1 MQKVRDMKRTG
12 VYRVSGNI
20 GDFQLELKLRH
31 ISEWLPVPKFE
42 YAGAQAN
49 AATTTSSGGGGGDGG
64 DHYPDLEETEP
75 WSDCRIYL
83 PQGDDSYGV
92 ENRLGYYTS
101 YCNEETG
108 RNQVARLR
116 HRSPASPRALEDGV
130 DKAVEGRRRR
140 SSASQMALEEAA
152 NNAVERAEAQEQHSN
167 RSVRD
172 STWSILSEGK
182 SRNPA
187 GDLFY
192 ERNRELCN
200 GRIATIRI
208 AWQQKYLSHAELE
221 RHLPDPGSCATKLQR
236 RYHTWA
242 LETQELQQRHLRKLA
257 LARQEQEQHEED
269 QVQARVRRRTRKSR
283 RRQFTRPNTTAMTVA
298 DAEPI
303 PSAHGL
309 SSASISEISFDDPHF
324 AARTCL
330 IHTLVDGD
338 AEDLLPP
345 EARQLHVEGQQL
357 MYVYADLPKD
367 TLLVSIRYDPGQGL
381 LYVYPDFSSSARDL
395 DYMVHIERDN
405 DCRQLYAYGFENATP
420 LEWLLEEQ
428 PQPEDGQEQADDGE
442 EYEDSEQELPEDATG
457 LELVEYYHMLRL
469 VASELRNQVHF
480 ELPPKRM
487 RRVCLLLELQTA
499 QHFENPNVH
508 VRYYIQLPPNTL
520 WEAPAGEDPLRG
532 ATATCRNAG
541 DWRLANLG
549 HCWQLTLLCE
559 EQHQPDQ
566 QLLHLYLEVVS
577 IDSWQRER
585 CEGYAHYS
593 LPLIAPLP
601 AESVRLQCIRPLGS
615 WLDALN
621 RYFIGGRQLFDFV
634 SYFDVRQRPAEV
646 DSRLNP
652 NGDMAMRSTGS
663 LWLRMQKLQQRQT
676 DSASQLLHLEL
687 GDSDDDGP
695 GGGCSSDETEAKS
708 PSNEDAAIATTL
720 EEVMAAYVEARQRIE
735 SLLRSIADS

>member
-31 ISEWLPVPKFE
+31 ISEWLPVPRFE

-49 AATTTSSGGGGGDGG
+49 ATSGSEP
-64 DHYPDLEETEP
+64 YTEESEP

-83 PQGDDSYGV
+83 PQGEDSYGV
-92 ENRLGYYTS
+92 ENRLGYYTG
-101 YCNEETG
+101 YCNVETG
-108 RNQVARLR
+108 GSQVARWR
-116 HRSPASPRALEDGV
+116 RRSPAKQKALEGEPEKAGGV
-130 DKAVEGRRRR
+130 EENRRRR
-140 SSASQMALEEAA
+140 SSASQKVLEDEPEKALGVEE
-152 NNAVERAEAQEQHSN
+152 QEQLGN
-167 RSVRD
+167 
-172 STWSILSEGK
+172 WSILSERNSG
-182 SRNPA
+182 NPA

-200 GRIATIRI
+200 GRIASIRI

-221 RHLPDPGSCATKLQR
+221 RHLPDPGGCATKLQR

-242 LETQELQQRHLRKLA
+242 LETWEVQQRHLQKLA
-257 LARQEQEQHEED
+257 RARQEQEQDED
-269 QVQARVRRRTRKSR
+269 QDQARVRRRMRKSR
-283 RRQFTRPNTTAMTVA
+283 RRQSHRPSTAVTLADGGPPSTVTA
-298 DAEPI
+298 Q
-303 PSAHGL
+303 GL
-309 SSASISEISFDDPHF
+309 SSASISEVSFDDPHF

-345 EARQLHVEGQQL
+345 EARQLHLEGQQL

-395 DYMVHIERDN
+395 DYMVQIERDN
-405 DCRQLYAYGFENATP
+405 DCRQLYAFGFENATP
-420 LEWLLEEQ
+420 LEGLLEEQ
-428 PQPEDGQEQADDGE
+428 PQPEDEEQQADDE
-442 EYEDSEQELPEDATG
+442 AEYEDSRQELPEDATG
-457 LELVEYYHMLRL
+457 LELVEYHHMLRL
-469 VASELRNQVHF
+469 VASELRNPVQF
-480 ELPPKRM
+480 EVPPKRM

-499 QHFENPNVH
+499 QHFENANVH
-508 VRYYIQLPPNTL
+508 VRYYIQPPPNTL
-520 WEAPAGEDPLRG
+520 MEAPAGEDALCG

-559 EQHQPDQ
+559 EQHQPEQ
-566 QLLHLYLEVVS
+566 QLLHLYFEVVS

-585 CEGYAHYS
+585 SEGYAHYS
-593 LPLIAPLP
+593 LPLISPLP
-601 AESVRLQCIRPLGS
+601 TESIRLQCIRPLGS

-634 SYFDVRQRPAEV
+634 SYFDVQQRPAEIH
-646 DSRLNP
+646 SRLESNVR
-652 NGDMAMRSTGS
+652 MAMRSTGS
-663 LWLRMQKLQQRQT
+663 LLLRMQKLQQRQI
-676 DSASQLLHLEL
+676 DGAGHLFQL
-687 GDSDDDGP
+687 GDSDDA
-695 GGGCSSDETEAKS
+695 GGSGSSSDDAEVTS
-708 PSNEDAAIATTL
+708 PEDATKATTL

-735 SLLRSIADS
+735 SLLRSIADT